1 MHDSFAVPGLRGM
14 LAADADM
21 NVVHMHERRLGFM
34 ATMGNIG
41 RRGLLGSAVAV
52 AAAAA
57 TGLIDSG
64 TASATSRPAATGTA
78 TATGRASAA
87 GGPRATPLWREL
99 AAAPFTHPQVPF
111 IGRAGYRGG
120 CDLPRRTGRGVVA
133 RLQRDGAKPDNT
145 APPPPPLKPALAP
158 ARERGG
164 GPGVK

>member
-57 TGLIDSG
+57 TGLIGSG

-87 GGPRATPLWREL
+87 GGPRVTPLWREF

-120 CDLPRRTGRGVVA
+120 CDLPRRTGRGGG
-133 RLQRDGAKPDNT
+133 GAGRALPPAAAPHP
-145 APPPPPLKPALAP
+145 APPPPRTP
-158 ARERGG
+158 
-164 GPGVK
+164 